1 MTRQRLSQ
9 ALVIAAFMVWI
20 ALAFIASPNIG
31 MVSGLVVFLC
41 AWWMVFFTVLPRQIR
56 GQHEDG
62 DIVPGS
68 EPGAPTDPQ
77 IRAKLWLTT
86 VITAGIWLLI
96 VAVLVFEIVRLD
108 WFTYGPATPQ
118 R

>member
-1 MTRQRLSQ
+1 MTRQRFSQ
-9 ALVIAAFMVWI
+9 ALVIAAVLLWI

-41 AWWMVFFTVLPRQIR
+41 AWWMVFFTVLPQQIR

-86 VITAGIWLLI
+86 VIAAGVWMLI
-96 VAVLVFEIVRLD
+96 VAVLAFELVQLD
-108 WFTYGPATPQ
+108 WFTSGRAMPQ

>member
-9 ALVIAAFMVWI
+9 ALVIAAALMWI

-68 EPGAPTDPQ
+68 DPGAPVDPQ

-86 VITAGIWLLI
+86 VITAGIWLVI
-96 VAVLVFEIVRLD
+96 VAVLVLELIQLD
-108 WFTYGPATPQ
+108 WFADGPATPQ